1 MYLLQSLGK
10 TMNIDIAAVLFALEI
25 DFEERNGEA
34 LGLCPMHKTR
44 TGKEDHSPSWSINLT
59 TGAHFCFSC
68 HYKGNVY
75 QLVADVKGFH
85 VKLWD
90 AIVEPDYDSV
100 KEWLATV
107 AEVPVETLI
116 ERVKALPTY
125 VQSSNQII
133 EMSEARLAVFVDPPT
148 HALAHRKLTA
158 NAASMYGVLWDA
170 SKSAWILPLRDS
182 EFNKLIGWQEKGTID
197 RTFMNRPAG
206 LTKSKTLFG
215 IENQRDDVV
224 IVVESPLDCV
234 RFESAGIHGA
244 VAICG
249 SSPSADQIK
258 LLRYSDRIIVAFDNP
273 RVDTAGKKASEEMR
287 KWARKYGMNVAF
299 FNYNNSDVKDPG
311 DMTDEELRF
320 GVDNAKDALLGEQAY
335 V

>member
-1 MYLLQSLGK
+1 MNLDISTVLL
-10 TMNIDIAAVLFALEI
+10 ALEI
-25 DFEERNGEA
+25 DSEERNSEA
-34 LGLCPMHKTR
+34 LALCPMHKER
-44 TGKEDHSPSWSINLT
+44 TGKDDNSPSWSINLT

-75 QLVADVKGFH
+75 QLVADVKKFYI
-85 VKLWD
+85 KLWND
-90 AIVEPDYDSV
+90 IVEPDYDAV
-100 KEWLATV
+100 KAWLATV

-116 ERVKALPTY
+116 ERLRALPTY
-125 VQSSNQII
+125 VQSSDQII
-133 EMSEARLAVFVDPPT
+133 EMSEARLAVFVDPPAT
-148 HALAHRKLTA
+148 ALATRNLTLQ
-158 NAASMYGVLWDA
+158 AAQMYGVQWDA
-170 SKSAWILPLRDS
+170 NKSAWILPLR
-182 EFNKLIGWQEKGTID
+182 EPNFNKLMGWQEKGTID

-249 SSPSADQIK
+249 SSPSTDQVK
-258 LLRYSDRIIVAFDNP
+258 LLRYSDRIIIAFDNP
-273 RVDTAGKKASEEMR
+273 RVDAAGKKASEEMR
-287 KWARKYGMNVAF
+287 KWARRYGMNVAF
-299 FNYNNSDVKDPG
+299 FNYNGSNIKDPG
-311 DMTDEELRF
+311 DMTDDELHY